1 MTKTVLVHLSLHTEH
16 DKKPHNQMGLG
27 GTAATLLVP
36 ASIPNVTTDT
46 ADLALQI
53 LHLSTGS
60 GTLHD
65 GSKDSS
71 VVKAPDL

>member
-1 MTKTVLVHLSLHTEH
+1 
-16 DKKPHNQMGLG
+16 MGLG

-71 VVKAPDL
+71 MVRAPDL